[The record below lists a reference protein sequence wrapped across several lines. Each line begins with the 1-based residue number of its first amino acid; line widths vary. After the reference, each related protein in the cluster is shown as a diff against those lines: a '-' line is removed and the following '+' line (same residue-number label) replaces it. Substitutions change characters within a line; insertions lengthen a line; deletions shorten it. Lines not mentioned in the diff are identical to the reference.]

1 MLVTKI
7 NFPSSLEYTE
17 DLYND
22 NLNVFVELE
31 DGSEY
36 CVIVGTPKNI
46 LYLMDKDD
54 MNFSE
59 VGIPFIIVRKLTF
72 DIIKEAIE
80 AYAEGDAKWLKLHRF
95 AAEIRNEVYNKLREE
110 QEIDFDID
118 GEPSN

>member
-7 NFPSSLEYTE
+7 NFPSPLEYTE

-22 NLNVFVELE
+22 NLDVFVELE
-31 DGSEY
+31 DGSKY

-46 LYLMDKDD
+46 LYLMDKDG

-59 VGIPFIIVRKLTF
+59 LGITFIIVRKLIF

-80 AYAEGDAKWLKLHRF
+80 AYAEGDAKWLKLHHF
-95 AAEIRNEVYNKLREE
+95 AAEIPNEVYDKLREE
-110 QEIDFDID
+110 QDR
-118 GEPSN
+118 EPSN